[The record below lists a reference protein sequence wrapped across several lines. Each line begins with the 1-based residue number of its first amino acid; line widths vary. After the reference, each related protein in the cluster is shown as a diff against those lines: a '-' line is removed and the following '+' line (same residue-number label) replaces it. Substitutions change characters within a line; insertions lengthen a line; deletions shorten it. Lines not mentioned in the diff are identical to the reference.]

1 MSKKKPREE
10 YIKPDR
16 ITEFAVD
23 SHAHLFDE
31 CDVEN
36 IIKNMTSDGL
46 CAIVNMA
53 GSIESVKYASMLS
66 KENDNIY
73 YMFGLHP
80 YNTDMY
86 NSEYINLI
94 KKLTAEDKG
103 KLVGL
108 GEIGLD
114 YHVELP
120 TREEQIECF
129 INQIKLADELCLPI
143 SLHIRDAHADAIQIL
158 KGNKKYINN
167 GGIIHCF
174 SGGVEEVKEYLQL
187 GFHISIS
194 GAVTFKKKS
203 EELTDLELA
212 IKEVPLNKLLIETD
226 APFLCPMPYR
236 GLNNEPKYV
245 LVTAMHIAD
254 LLKIDVNELIKITRY
269 NAQELLKIKKT
280 K

>member
-1 MSKKKPREE
+1 MSKKKPLEE
-10 YIKPDR
+10 YIKPES
-16 ITEFAVD
+16 ITEFAID

-31 CDVEN
+31 CDVEG
-36 IIKNMTSDGL
+36 IIKNMTNDGL

-53 GSIESVKYASMLS
+53 GSIESARYASNLS
-66 KENDNIY
+66 KMNANIY

-86 NSEYINLI
+86 NNEYVNLI
-94 KKLTAEDKG
+94 KKLAEEDRG

-129 INQIKLADELCLPI
+129 INQIKLADELCFPI
-143 SLHIRDAHADAIQIL
+143 SLHIRDAHTDAIQIL
-158 KGNKKYINN
+158 KDNKKYINN

-174 SGGVEEVKEYLQL
+174 SGGIEEVKEYLQL

-194 GAVTFKKKS
+194 GAVTFKKKN
-203 EELTDLELA
+203 EELTSLELA

-226 APFLCPMPYR
+226 APFLCPTPYR

-254 LLKIDVNELIKITRY
+254 LLRMDVNELIKITRE
-269 NAQELLKIKKT
+269 NTQNLLKIKKD
-280 K
+280 